1 MSNVEFIKPTSIQ
14 DACEALTKP
23 NYMAIAGGSDLI
35 VKMRNG
41 MYPKLNGLVDISS
54 IPQLKNI
61 RTDENKVIIGSGCTM
76 NQIINDQLIKDYFPA
91 LAKAA
96 ATVGAL
102 QIRNSA
108 TIGGNVANAS
118 PAGDTIPALFTLVT
132 DIMIIGCNGRRQ
144 IPVAEFFL
152 SPGKTKLET
161 GEIIEGFKLLL
172 RKTRG
177 EFLKLGERRAHAI
190 SKINMAVSTWND
202 GKNHYRIAMG
212 SVAPTVLRCSE
223 AEEYLE
229 SCEQLNNKT
238 IARAAEIACET
249 AKPISDLRSTKAYRK
264 QMAGVLLKR
273 ALQNLL

>member
-1 MSNVEFIKPTSIQ
+1 MSNVEFIKPTSLQ
-14 DACEALTKP
+14 DACEALMKP
-23 NYMAIAGGSDLI
+23 DYLAIAGGSDLI

-41 MYPKLNGLVDISS
+41 MYPNLKGLVDISGL
-54 IPQLKNI
+54 PPLNTI
-61 RTDENKVIIGSGCTM
+61 RTDENAVIIGSGCTM
-76 NQIINDQLIKDYFPA
+76 NQIAKDQLIKDYFPA

-96 ATVGAL
+96 STVGAL

-118 PAGDTIPALFTLVT
+118 PAGDTIPALFTLVA

-144 IPVAEFFL
+144 IPIVEFFL
-152 SPGKTKLET
+152 SPGKTKLAP

-212 SVAPTVLRCSE
+212 SVAPTVLRCRE

-229 SCEQLNNKT
+229 SSEQLDDNT
-238 IARAAEIACET
+238 IARAAEIVSET

-273 ALQNLL
+273 ALQNLR